1 MRKSIFILCL
11 LCLLLLAS
19 PILAADTVSTSVVDS
34 PYIDINIWYFI
45 TFMGLLL
52 MFISNIT
59 TKEQNAPLW
68 ALIAI
73 FFTFPS
79 AYFANMLSRTT
90 IAQSVASDGSV
101 SVAIQQTV
109 FHPEW
114 LSYLLGI
121 IFVLSFLNIWY
132 IWTRNPIE
140 KPTRKEYD

>member
-1 MRKSIFILCL
+1 MKKVIGI
-11 LCLLLLAS
+11 LLLLFLIPPVMA
-19 PILAADTVSTSVVDS
+19 VDS
-34 PYIDINIWYFI
+34 VNTSIVNTPYIDINIWYFI
-45 TFMGLLL
+45 TIMGLLL

-68 ALIAI
+68 ALLAI

-90 IAQSVASDGSV
+90 IAQSTASDGSV

-114 LSYLLGI
+114 LNVILGI
-121 IFVLSFLNIWY
+121 VFVFSFINVWY
-132 IWTRNPIE
+132 ILTKKPIE
-140 KPTRKEYD
+140 KPTRQEFD